1 LSFDHYLWRER
12 EVYFPE
18 GPGVDGFKSKT
29 REVTYTYTSNERR
42 VDIHDLEV
50 RMSAVA
56 AKESK
61 SRPSDPWKPE
71 QSHRCPGVSGAVW
84 QRRQSAEKFVVP
96 LKSDLFRIVNPQ
108 SRTILARKVA
118 KAAEALVSVV
128 LVCFVMGLV
137 VEA

>member
-1 LSFDHYLWRER
+1 MTTVLDVLVKPTLQPRGILRPCGLLSFKERGRER

-29 REVTYTYTSNERR
+29 REVTYTYTSNKRR
-42 VDIHDLEV
+42 VDIHALEV

-71 QSHRCPGVSGAVW
+71 QSQRCPGVSGAAW
-84 QRRQSAEKFVVP
+84 QRR
-96 LKSDLFRIVNPQ
+96 
-108 SRTILARKVA
+108 
-118 KAAEALVSVV
+118 
-128 LVCFVMGLV
+128 
-137 VEA
+137 

>member
-1 LSFDHYLWRER
+1 M
-12 EVYFPE
+12 
-18 GPGVDGFKSKT
+18 GGFKSKT

-42 VDIHDLEV
+42 VDIHDLEM
-50 RMSAVA
+50 RTSAVA
-56 AKESK
+56 AKESQ
-61 SRPSDPWKPE
+61 REPE
-71 QSHRCPGVSGAVW
+71 QSQRCPGVSGAVW

-96 LKSDLFRIVNPQ
+96 VKSDLFRIVNPQ